1 MNFIT
6 LRDIRK
12 GHPFGVSSPTDADY
26 VHIAKAVFDR
36 LRYTSFCAERSDEEM
51 KRMAI
56 KLTIYF
62 EDMVSGIG
70 LWHSFCTEAS
80 ATVRQGA
87 SILSCRKGL
96 YPR

>member
-26 VHIAKAVFDR
+26 VRIVKAVFDR
-36 LRYTSFCAERSDEEM
+36 LRYTSFCAGRSDEEM
-51 KRMAI
+51 KRMAF
-56 KLTIYF
+56 KLTLYF
-62 EDMVSGIG
+62 EDMVSEIG

-80 ATVRQGA
+80 ATVRQA
-87 SILSCRKGL
+87 TPLLSCRKEL
-96 YPR
+96 YP

>member
-12 GHPFGVSSPTDADY
+12 GHPFEVSSPTDADY
-26 VHIAKAVFDR
+26 VRIAKAVFDM
-36 LRYTSFCAERSDEEM
+36 LRYVFFCAERSDEEL

-56 KLTIYF
+56 KLTLYF
-62 EDMVSGIG
+62 EDMVSEIG
-70 LWHSFCTEAS
+70 LWHSFVQKHQQLYGKA
-80 ATVRQGA
+80 
-87 SILSCRKGL
+87 LPFYPCRKGL

>member
-6 LRDIRK
+6 LLDIRK

-26 VHIAKAVFDR
+26 VRIAKVVFDR
-36 LRYTSFCAERSDEEM
+36 LRYTSFCAGRSDEEM
-51 KRMAI
+51 KRMAF

-62 EDMVSGIG
+62 EDMVSEIG

-80 ATVRQGA
+80 ATVRQA
-87 SILSCRKGL
+87 TPLLSCRKEL
-96 YPR
+96 YP

>member
-26 VHIAKAVFDR
+26 VRIAKAVFDR
-36 LRYTSFCAERSDEEM
+36 LRYTPFCAERSDEEM

-56 KLTIYF
+56 KLTLYF
-62 EDMVSGIG
+62 EDMVSEIG

-80 ATVRQGA
+80 ATVRHA
-87 SILSCRKGL
+87 TPLLSCRKEL
-96 YPR
+96 YP